1 MSSSTFAYEIILKI
15 ALMLCWTPLYVHK
28 HKQCK
33 QDITPPTN
41 NLRSIH
47 YAILI
52 EKHVIRPCAAWL
64 KYLCFQ
70 CHSDINKQITTGI
83 RINIS
88 ITNCFRIL
96 LINLNVYIIY
106 MCVIIMCNIELINKI
121 CLY

>member
-1 MSSSTFAYEIILKI
+1 
-15 ALMLCWTPLYVHK
+15 MLCWTPLYVYK

-64 KYLCFQ
+64 NYLCFQ
-70 CHSDINKQITTGI
+70 CHSDINKRQRKPKGKSRMDNSEKLATL
-83 RINIS
+83 IS
-88 ITNCFRIL
+88 F
-96 LINLNVYIIY
+96 NLQNNLVS
-106 MCVIIMCNIELINKI
+106 KRRR
-121 CLY
+121 